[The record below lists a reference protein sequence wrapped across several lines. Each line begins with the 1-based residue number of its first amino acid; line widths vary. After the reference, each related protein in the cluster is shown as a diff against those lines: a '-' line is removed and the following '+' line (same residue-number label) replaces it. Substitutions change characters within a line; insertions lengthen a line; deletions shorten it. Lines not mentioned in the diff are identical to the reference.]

1 MIIYKSL
8 IFIYLYCFLVV
19 WFLLNFLY
27 KTASILLKI
36 AVFVYGLDVK

>member
-1 MIIYKSL
+1 MIVYNLL
-8 IFIYLYCFLVV
+8 IFIYLYCLLIVL
-19 WFLLNFLY
+19 FLLNFLY

>member
-1 MIIYKSL
+1 MIVYNLL
-8 IFIYLYCFLVV
+8 IFIYLYCLLIV

>member
-1 MIIYKSL
+1 MIVYNLL
-8 IFIYLYCFLVV
+8 IFIYLYCSFIV

>member
-1 MIIYKSL
+1 MIVYKLL
-8 IFIYLYCFLVV
+8 IFIYLYYLLVV
-19 WFLLNFLY
+19 WFLVNFLC

>member
-1 MIIYKSL
+1 MIVYNLL
-8 IFIYLYCFLVV
+8 IFIYLYCLIIVL
-19 WFLLNFLY
+19 FLLNFLY

>member
-1 MIIYKSL
+1 MIVYKLL
-8 IFIYLYCFLVV
+8 IFIYLYYLIIV

>member
-1 MIIYKSL
+1 MIVYNLL
-8 IFIYLYCFLVV
+8 IFIYLYCLIIV

>member
-1 MIIYKSL
+1 MIVYNLL
-8 IFIYLYCFLVV
+8 IFIYLYCLLIV

-36 AVFVYGLDVK
+36 AVFLYGLDVK

>member
-1 MIIYKSL
+1 MIVCNLL
-8 IFIYLYCFLVV
+8 IFIYLYYLLVV
-19 WFLLNFLY
+19 WFLANFLY